1 MDPFRVTWLLASITE
16 NKIARINLAI
26 SEKEKEQEVLKSQI
40 TELRNRDEAL
50 EGKIGELAQEK
61 DKTTVKARSLN
72 ATLEKLKESN
82 DRQNIVKVLQLMKH
96 VNQELDQ
103 VKDKMGKLLE
113 EQDRL
118 ENRIKDCKSQIK
130 NSEAQIQE
138 QQDDISSIIELAKM
152 RKSFAIVNVS
162 GTIYDRTSI
171 QSPKASFVVKGNP
184 QRVTIQEVKKAAAH
198 ADEKWKM
205 IVSNLR

>member
-1 MDPFRVTWLLASITE
+1 MT
-16 NKIARINLAI
+16 
-26 SEKEKEQEVLKSQI
+26 
-40 TELRNRDEAL
+40 
-50 EGKIGELAQEK
+50 
-61 DKTTVKARSLN
+61 
-72 ATLEKLKESN
+72 
-82 DRQNIVKVLQLMKH
+82 KVLQLMKH

-113 EQDRL
+113 EQDQL

-152 RKSFAIVNVS
+152 RKSSAIVKVS

-171 QSPKASFVVKGNP
+171 QSPKASFIVKGNL
-184 QRVTIQEVKKAAAH
+184 QRVTIQEVKKTAAPAK
-198 ADEKWKM
+198 EQWEM